1 LKFQRPLQTV
11 FFIIIALLISSSMI
25 ALFKVPPLSGI
36 VALFATGFGGY
47 QQLGETLV
55 LSTPLLIMAVGLSIP
70 FSAKFWNIGGQGQYI
85 LGSILSTLVG
95 LQLAGSLPPFLLI
108 LAAIVVG
115 FIGGA
120 VWAIPPTIMKLYLGT
135 SEIITTLMMNFL
147 AVFLLNY
154 LVLGPMEGAGAKAF
168 HVPSSEPI
176 PPADM
181 LARILPGTGLS
192 LAFVLALLLAAF
204 LYIVLNRTRFGYEI
218 RLIGQSQDAAKYAG
232 VRINRSI
239 LFAMVASGGL
249 AGVAGMAQ
257 VFGATGVLLPQVFS
271 DITTSFGY
279 VGIPVALIA
288 ALNPISI
295 VVSSIFFGGILNG
308 AYGMELAYG
317 IPVDVVIAVYG
328 LIMLFALLGLAV
340 DLGGLLG
347 SLRGRFK

>member
-1 LKFQRPLQTV
+1 
-11 FFIIIALLISSSMI
+11 MI
-25 ALFKVPPLSGI
+25 ALFKVSPLSGI
-36 VALFATGFGGY
+36 EALFTTGFGAY
-47 QQLGETLV
+47 QSFAETLV
-55 LSTPLLIMAVGLSIP
+55 ISTPLLIMAVGLSIP

-85 LGSILSTLVG
+85 LGSILSTWVG
-95 LQLAGSLPPFLLI
+95 LQLAGALPPFLLI
-108 LAAIVVG
+108 LVAIAVG

-120 VWAIPPTIMKLYLGT
+120 IWAIPPTVMKLYLGT

-168 HVPSSEPI
+168 HVPSTAAI
-176 PPADM
+176 PQADM
-181 LARILPGTGLS
+181 LAKILPGTELS
-192 LAFVLALLLAAF
+192 LAFVLALLLAGF

-218 RLIGQSQDAAKYAG
+218 RLIGQSQDAARYAG

-239 LFAMVASGGL
+239 LLAMAVSGGL

-257 VFGATGVLLPQVFS
+257 VFGSTSVLLPQVFS

-288 ALNPISI
+288 SLNPISV

-308 AYGMELAYG
+308 AYGMEVAYG

-347 SLRGRFK
+347 TLKGKFRR

>member
-1 LKFQRPLQTV
+1 
-11 FFIIIALLISSSMI
+11 MI

-47 QQLGETLV
+47 QQFAETLII
-55 LSTPLLIMAVGLSIP
+55 STPLLIMAVGLSIP

-85 LGSILSTLVG
+85 LGSILSTVVG
-95 LQLAGSLPPFLLI
+95 LQLAGSVPPFLLI
-108 LAAIVVG
+108 LIAIAVG
-115 FIGGA
+115 FVGGA
-120 VWAIPPTIMKLYLGT
+120 VWAIPPTIMKLYFGT

-154 LVLGPMEGAGAKAF
+154 LVLGPLEGAEAKAF
-168 HVPSSEPI
+168 HVPSTDAI

-181 LARILPGTGLS
+181 LPKILPGTGLS
-192 LAFVLALLLAAF
+192 LAFVVALLLAGF

-218 RLIGQSQDAAKYAG
+218 RLIGQSQDAAKYSG
-232 VRINRSI
+232 VQINRSI
-239 LFAMVASGGL
+239 LFAMAVSGGL
-249 AGVAGMAQ
+249 AGVAGMAE
-257 VFGATGVLLPQVFS
+257 VFGSTSVLLPQVFS

-288 ALNPISI
+288 SLNPISI

-308 AYGMELAYG
+308 AYGMELVYG

-340 DLGGLLG
+340 DLEGLSRTLKRR
-347 SLRGRFK
+347 LR